1 VSSRP
6 PQPEGTSPVEPG
18 QLTALLLKLAEAPA
32 GADAAGTAPLRK
44 GDQVDRFVIDR
55 QIGQGGFGIVFE
67 ATDPRLGRRVAL
79 KLVGTARR
87 AEPGSARLLE
97 EAEAAA
103 RLSHPNIVTLFDVGQ
118 CPLGPY
124 LVQELLRGESL
135 AERLARGPVPLAEAV
150 RIALEVARGLA
161 HAHQHAVIHR
171 DLKPDNVFLCED
183 GQVKVLDFGMAQAF
197 GQGRVHGGTPAY
209 MAPEQRSGAPEDER
223 TDVYALGVTLYRLL
237 TGELPFGADG
247 QHRPLLPAAPLVI
260 PESPALSDL
269 VQRMLERDPVRRP
282 RHGAEAVAALQAI
295 AGSLQP
301 APPGPS
307 RPVRRQRRW
316 PVVVAVVAVAVSV
329 SVVTVVIR
337 RALPTKEEV
346 PARLLLAVSDIV
358 NETGEKEL
366 ELSGLLRTVLEQST
380 FLEVLPRGR
389 LIDAL
394 SRPPEDG
401 PVLLDEPTAQAAARA
416 VSARYLLLARL
427 LKLGETYLL
436 EVRAI
441 EPASGTSRF
450 SFKEQVLGKNSLSG
464 MVDTVAERARLLLGE
479 NPEAIRASTIPTGM
493 VTGSLEAWQAYSRGL
508 KCFDGR
514 SYAGSFGPCL
524 EDFEKAVVIDPGF
537 ALAHLQIALLN
548 GLEGRPRALQ
558 QQAIKLAQAHIDR
571 VPPLDRERLAGW
583 VAWLDGRDEDAKQL
597 FLRAA
602 AASPDDKYG
611 WYLAGL
617 VPNQREEF
625 DEALPLLDR
634 VYRLDPSWRIVIENR
649 AMAMGA
655 LGDLD
660 GLGTLARE
668 LLARSHDG
676 PGLSSACYVQLW
688 ISPGEAVATCR
699 MALEIGGFA
708 EADTSLAIALLNAD
722 RRPELDRLLAEM
734 LHRAA
739 REWRPGTPRGFA
751 WSMQLWL
758 LGQAGRWDEVER
770 MAREEGI
777 QGDGWFQSQRAELL
791 AGAGD
796 ADGVARTG
804 LRIIEIDPGLATNLS
819 VHLAYLGDLK
829 RASDLAH
836 YLPSGSP
843 RLACYQALV
852 SWRSGDLAGAI
863 ERLRRL
869 AARTPISVDPA
880 IPSPLFLLGE
890 ALAEAGRDAEAIE
903 TLRRYRRMPQT
914 YPTWFWP
921 RAEWLIA
928 RSLER
933 QGDLDGAR
941 AALTPVL
948 QLWSK
953 ASPRQPHLQE
963 ARALG
968 IRLGIH

>member
-1 VSSRP
+1 VSSGP

-32 GADAAGTAPLRK
+32 GADAAATAPLRK
-44 GDQVDRFVIDR
+44 GDAVDRFVIER

-79 KLVGTARR
+79 KLVRAARR
-87 AEPGSARLLE
+87 VEPGSARLLE

-135 AERLARGPVPLAEAV
+135 AERLARGPVPVAEAV

-223 TDVYALGVTLYRLL
+223 TDVYALGVTLYQLL
-237 TGELPFGADG
+237 TEKLPFGSDG

-282 RHGAEAVAALQAI
+282 RHGAEVVEALLGVSSAL
-295 AGSLQP
+295 SP
-301 APPGPS
+301 APAGPA
-307 RPVRRQRRW
+307 RPVRRRRRW
-316 PVVVAVVAVAVSV
+316 PLVVVVVAVAVAV
-329 SVVTVVIR
+329 SAGTVVLR
-337 RALPTKEEV
+337 KALPGKAEV

-493 VTGSLEAWQAYSRGL
+493 VTGSLEAWRAYSAGMA
-508 KCFDGR
+508 CFER
-514 SYAGSFGPCL
+514 QLFALSFGPCL
-524 EDFEKAVVIDPGF
+524 QELEKAVSIDPGF
-537 ALAHLQIALLN
+537 ALAHLQISVVLYID
-548 GLEGRPRALQ
+548 GRPRALQ
-558 QQAIKLAQAHIDR
+558 QDALRKAQAHPDR
-571 VPPLDRERLAGW
+571 VPPHDRRRLEGW
-583 VAWLDGRDEDAKQL
+583 AALMSGREEEAKSVL
-597 FLRAA
+597 RRAA
-602 AASPDDKYG
+602 EVSPDDKLA
-611 WYLAGL
+611 WYLAGEI
-617 VPNQREEF
+617 PYHRDEF
-625 DEALPLLDR
+625 AEALPIFRRIHKLN
-634 VYRLDPSWRIVIENR
+634 PSWTYATRHL
-649 AMAMGA
+649 AFA
-655 LGDLD
+655 LGVTNDMEELRQLVLELD
-660 GLGTLARE
+660 GLGSVPGAASASSYARLWFEPASALASCKTVTPPDGSESDACVAVALLNLDSRDELDVHLDVMEKRE
-668 LLARSHDG
+668 LL
-676 PGLSSACYVQLW
+676 Q
-688 ISPGEAVATCR
+688 
-699 MALEIGGFA
+699 
-708 EADTSLAIALLNAD
+708 D
-722 RRPELDRLLAEM
+722 RRN
-734 LHRAA
+734 
-739 REWRPGTPRGFA
+739 GFA
-751 WSMQLWL
+751 WYMKFML
-758 LGQAGRWDEVER
+758 LGQEGRWPAVER
-770 MAREEGI
+770 IA
-777 QGDGWFQSQRAELL
+777 RAERVGENAWFHGVYAELI
-791 AGAGD
+791 AG
-796 ADGVARTG
+796 TG
-804 LRIIEIDPGLATNLS
+804 ESALVGREALRIIEVDRSRASSLA
-819 VHLAYLGDLK
+819 VHLAYLGDLR
-829 RASDLAH
+829 RAAELER
-836 YLPSGSP
+836 YLPPGSP
-843 RLACYQALV
+843 RVSAYQALV
-852 SWRSGDLAGAI
+852 RWRSGDLPGAI
-863 ERLRRL
+863 PVLQRL
-869 AARTPISVDPA
+869 AAEAPVSVAPA
-880 IPSPLFLLGE
+880 IPPPLFLLGE
-890 ALAEAGRDAEAIE
+890 ALAEAGRDAEAIDAF
-903 TLRRYRRMPQT
+903 RRYRRIPMMQ
-914 YPTWFWP
+914 PTWFWP
-921 RAEWLIA
+921 RSQWFLA

-933 QGDLDGAR
+933 LGDHDGAR
-941 AALTPVL
+941 QALSPL
-948 QLWSK
+948 LLLWRN
-953 ASPRQPHLQE
+953 ASADQPYLAE
-963 ARALG
+963 ARTLG
-968 IRLGIH
+968 HRLGLH